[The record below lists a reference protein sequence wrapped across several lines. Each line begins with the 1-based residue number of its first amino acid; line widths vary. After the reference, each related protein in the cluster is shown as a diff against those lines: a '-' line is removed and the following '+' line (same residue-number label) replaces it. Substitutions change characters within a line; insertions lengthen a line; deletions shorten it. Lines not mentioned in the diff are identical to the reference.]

1 MRAEI
6 PGAGE
11 GVLTIKITGKLRQS
25 ELAAAQKNAAEI
37 LRKRGDSRVLILAE
51 KFEGWEK
58 GGDWG
63 DLSAQTQLD
72 EQIERIAIVGEK
84 RWEDVALL
92 FTGKGIRKVEIEY
105 FAPME
110 VSRARSWLSS
120 PRQSGN
126 ES

>member
-1 MRAEI
+1 MRRRYFGNE
-6 PGAGE
+6 
-11 GVLTIKITGKLRQS
+11 
-25 ELAAAQKNAAEI
+25 
-37 LRKRGDSRVLILAE
+37 LILAE

-58 GGDWG
+58 AGDWG

-84 RWEDVALL
+84 PWEDVALL